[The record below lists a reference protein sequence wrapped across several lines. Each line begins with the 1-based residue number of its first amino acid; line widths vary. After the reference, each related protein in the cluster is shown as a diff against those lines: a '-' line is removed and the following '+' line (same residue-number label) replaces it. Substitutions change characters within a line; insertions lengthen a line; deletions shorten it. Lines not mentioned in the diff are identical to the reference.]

1 MMNDTQPSRN
11 ISIELQV
18 LGFILNND
26 FYNKV
31 KNIISR
37 DMFEGRYATLFDT
50 ITYAHKNYAT
60 NLSRDQLDSLFMDR
74 NPAMPHSAK
83 QEVFEIIGQ
92 LSEHV
97 SEAGDLELD
106 VTKNFWVRDRAR
118 QIGEKAIA
126 IFTGES
132 EHFGELK
139 TLIDMVEDG
148 RMSDKTTY
156 SEMDKDFV
164 QLMEEEVGEPD
175 FPFTWDLMAEHLGGM
190 DRGNLGII
198 FARPEVGKTTF
209 CAFIAASYVK
219 QKHKVVYWA
228 NEEPSEKIKLRII
241 QSFFGLTREE
251 MAAGADALSQRYA
264 EEIAPYLTVMDSVG
278 TSMEELNEYAQ
289 LNEPDVMFCD
299 QLDKFRVDG
308 EFNRGD
314 EKLKEIYVTAREIAK
329 RNKLLVWSV
338 SQASFDA
345 HDRQFI
351 DYAMLDGSR
360 TGKAGEA
367 DVIVG
372 IGKTGTSEEEN
383 TVRHICISKNK
394 LNGWHGM
401 FTSHIDVH
409 RGVYY

>member
-1 MMNDTQPSRN
+1 MNEETRSKN
-11 ISIELQV
+11 TSIEMQV
-18 LGFILNND
+18 LGFMLNHD
-26 FYNKV
+26 FYGRV
-31 KNIISR
+31 KNIITR

-50 ITYAHKNYAT
+50 ISYSHKNYAT
-60 NLSRDQLDSLFMDR
+60 NLTRDQLDSLFMDR

-83 QEVFEIIGQ
+83 HEVFEIIAG

-97 SEAGDLELD
+97 SDAGELEYD
-106 VTKNFWVRDRAR
+106 VVKNFWVRDRAR

-156 SEMDKDFV
+156 SEMDKGFS
-164 QLMEEEVGEPD
+164 QLIQEETGEPD
-175 FPFTWDLMAEHLGGM
+175 FPFEWQLLGEHLSGM

-209 CAFIAASYVK
+209 CAFLAAGYIKLK
-219 QKHKVVYWA
+219 QKVVYWA
-228 NEEPSEKIKLRII
+228 NEEPAEKIKLRII
-241 QSFFGLTREE
+241 QSYFGVTRFDMRNDEE
-251 MAAGADALSQRYA
+251 SLARRYA
-264 EEIAPYLTVMDSVG
+264 EEIEPYLIVMDSVG
-278 TSMEELNEYAQ
+278 TSMAELNEYAQ

-299 QLDKFRVDG
+299 QLDKFRIDG

-329 RNKLLVWSV
+329 RNKLLLWSV
-338 SQASFDA
+338 SQASFEA

-367 DVIVG
+367 DVIIG

-401 FTSHIDVH
+401 FTSHIDVQ

>member
-1 MMNDTQPSRN
+1 MNGSEHSAS
-11 ISIELQV
+11 ISLEQQV
-18 LGFILNND
+18 LGYMMNHG
-26 FYNKV
+26 FYDRV
-31 KNIISR
+31 KNIVTR

-50 ITYAHKNYAT
+50 ITYGHKNYDT
-60 NLSRDQLDSLFMDR
+60 NLSREQLTALFVDR
-74 NPAMPHSAK
+74 NPAMPQSTK
-83 QEVFEIIGQ
+83 VEVVDIVSN
-92 LSEHV
+92 LSPYV
-97 SEAGDLELD
+97 SDSGDLEYD
-106 VTKNFWVRDRAR
+106 VVKNFWVRDRAR

-156 SEMDKDFV
+156 TETTEGF
-164 QLMEEEVGEPD
+164 LELLEEETDDPD
-175 FPFTWDLMAEHLGGM
+175 FPFGWELLREHVAGL

-209 CAFIAASYVK
+209 CSFLAASYIRQK
-219 QKHKVVYWA
+219 QKVVYWA
-228 NEEPSEKIKLRII
+228 NEEPSKKIKMRII
-241 QSFFGLTREE
+241 QAYHAMTKAE
-251 MAAGADALSQRYA
+251 MKERVEHLHRVSTEDI
-264 EEIAPYLTVMDSVG
+264 EPYLVVMDSVG
-278 TSMEELNEYAQ
+278 TSMDELNDYAQ

-299 QLDKFRVDG
+299 QLDKFKIDG
-308 EFNRGD
+308 TFNRGD
-314 EKLKEIYVTAREIAK
+314 ERLKETYVVAREIAK
-329 RNKLLVWSV
+329 RNKLLVWAV
-338 SQASFDA
+338 SQASSEA

-351 DYAMLDGSR
+351 DYSMMDNSR

-367 DVIVG
+367 DIIIG

-401 FTSHIDVH
+401 ITSHIDVH